1 MTCGKGDRLKP
12 VPPVGQG
19 PSKVFSA
26 DDEKRMNCLFCGR
39 KIRLWHKQFSSV
51 VSANRYHWACF
62 WDTVAKRETEK
73 KEPPHSKAPPKL
85 RNSLNFKQP
94 HR

>member
-1 MTCGKGDRLKP
+1 M
-12 VPPVGQG
+12 GQRA
-19 PSKVFSA
+19 SKTFPA
-26 DDEKRMNCLFCGR
+26 GDEKRMICLFCGR
-39 KIRLWHKQFSSV
+39 KIRLWHKKFSSV

-73 KEPPHSKAPPKL
+73 KEPPHLSKAQPKL